1 MAPPSTQE
9 VVMAIAQ
16 GKKRNAFFRL
26 GKGPARRDERNLQ
39 LRALLK
45 KKVRLPAEY
54 DFDLKHPAVPTP
66 MFGNDEFGCC
76 VISGRAHQTLRFEIV
91 EQKRVLRITEKEVV
105 DEYFEQSGGLDSG
118 LIMLD
123 SLRLWRKQGWV
134 AAKRRYAIRAFSEVD
149 RTSMNEVKTAIFM
162 NLGVGIGL
170 RLPASAELELK
181 AGKPWTTT
189 TGTGSRPNSWGGHYV
204 YVSGYTKLG
213 PTCVTWG
220 SKQQMSWAFF
230 AKYCD
235 EAYAMIDALNT
246 PGKRAMIDAKKLD
259 AFLATVSKPTV
270 RGMTSAAPKSGTK
283 GAKKS
288 GTKGTRRSARRGKT
302 VKFRKGKDQ
311 V

>member
-1 MAPPSTQE
+1 
-9 VVMAIAQ
+9 
-16 GKKRNAFFRL
+16 
-26 GKGPARRDERNLQ
+26 
-39 LRALLK
+39 
-45 KKVRLPAEY
+45 
-54 DFDLKHPAVPTP
+54 
-66 MFGNDEFGCC
+66 
-76 VISGRAHQTLRFEIV
+76 
-91 EQKRVLRITEKEVV
+91 
-105 DEYFEQSGGLDSG
+105 
-118 LIMLD
+118 MLD